1 MTNLLTDGNNDP
13 FEIFNYKNLG
23 SVRTRLDEHGNPWF
37 CLLDVCNI
45 LGIKNSTRTMERLDT
60 PYLHSMKV
68 GVQTGLN
75 ADGTPAIQIFN
86 MTFINESNLY
96 RLIMGSRKPEAKLF
110 SDWICNEVIP
120 SIRRTGQYNLENP
133 TIYQVIRLM
142 NDNMENLERK
152 VDEHFAITQGNSQ
165 ILVEHNGRITA
176 VEEAQKAV
184 FETEY
189 WSILGFANYY
199 RLDPNTYNAVELGKK
214 ASNYCRENNIAIG
227 YRPDQHYGRVNIY
240 PYHVLAEIFNS
251 TFSGN

>member
-1 MTNLLTDGNNDP
+1 MTNLLTDGNNNP

-23 SVRTRLDEHGNPWF
+23 QVRTRLDEHGNPWF
-37 CLLDVCNI
+37 CLSDVCDI
-45 LGIKNSTRTMERLDT
+45 LGIGTVNNVKNRLDP
-60 PYLHSMKV
+60 PYVDSINTW
-68 GVQTGLN
+68 VQTGFN
-75 ADGTPAIQIFN
+75 ADGTPAMRQTEMI
-86 MTFINESNLY
+86 FINESNLY
-96 RLIMGSRKPEAKLF
+96 RAVLGSRKAEAKLF

-133 TIYQVIRLM
+133 SVYQVIRLM
-142 NDNMENLERK
+142 NDAMENLERK
-152 VDEHFAITQGNSQ
+152 VDEHFVITQDNSQ
-165 ILVEHNGRITA
+165 LLMEHNGRITA

-199 RLDPNTYNAVELGKK
+199 RLDPNSYNSSELGKK
-214 ASNYCRENNIAIG
+214 ASKYCRENNIAIG

-240 PYHVLAEIFNS
+240 PYNVLVEVFNN

>member
-1 MTNLLTDGNNDP
+1 MSNLLTDGNNP

-23 SVRTRLDEHGNPWF
+23 TVRTRLDEHGNPWF
-37 CLLDVCNI
+37 CLSDVCSI
-45 LGIKNSTRTMERLDT
+45 LGLSTVAKVKERLSD
-60 PYLHSMKV
+60 PYVNSIHTW
-68 GVQTGLN
+68 VQTGFN
-75 ADGTPAIQIFN
+75 ADGTPAMRQTE

-96 RLIMGSRKPEAKLF
+96 RVVLGSRKAEAKLF

-120 SIRRTGQYNLENP
+120 SIRRTGQYHLDNP
-133 TIYQVIRLM
+133 SVYQVIRLM
-142 NDNMENLERK
+142 NDAMENLERK
-152 VDEHFAITQGNSQ
+152 VDEHFAITQDNSQ
-165 ILVEHNGRITA
+165 ILVEHSGRITA

-199 RLDPNTYNAVELGKK
+199 RLDPNSYNSSELGKK
-214 ASNYCRENNIAIG
+214 ASKYCRENNIAIG

-240 PYHVLAEIFNS
+240 PYNVLVEVFNN